1 MTAIERWKSEQAE
14 LLAASLALRDL
25 MADSEVPQPA
35 RLVPTRWRIAR
46 ALLRYLPS
54 TDRIIY
60 ARLRLHPNPQARETA
75 NRFAAEAEAIY
86 QAFEQHLNR
95 WTPEAAA
102 ADWAS
107 YRAHVRRQAMM
118 VEDRLRRENAELLPW
133 LASAPELAPVRA
145 PGDRNWAG
153 DGWRFRDLLGVD
165 EIATER
171 A

>member
-25 MADSEVPQPA
+25 VTGAEVPPSAQ
-35 RLVPTRWRIAR
+35 LVPTRWRVAR

-54 TDRIIY
+54 TDRILY
-60 ARLRLHPNPQARETA
+60 ARLRLHADPAARATA
-75 NRFAAEAEAIY
+75 ARFAAEAEAIY
-86 QAFEQHLNR
+86 QAFEKHLGR

-102 ADWAS
+102 ADWAA
-107 YRAHVRRQAMM
+107 YRSHVRMQAIM

-133 LASAPELAPVRA
+133 LATAPELAPARA

-165 EIATER
+165 KMVAKR